1 MSETPYMETEA
12 LIAIMEDNPDRAEE
26 IVSEMMP
33 MEAKRL
39 SKHAWDLSALASR
52 HYRESR

>member
-1 MSETPYMETEA
+1 METEA